1 MQTNDVRVKVQHSL
15 HSRLEHAELGNV
27 NTNGK
32 NSMLV
37 TAVCKN
43 SMLVTAV
50 FNCNVR
56 IELETLKL

>member
-1 MQTNDVRVKVQHSL
+1 MQTNGVRVEVRHSL
-15 HSRLEHAELGNV
+15 HSWLEHAELGNV
-27 NTNGK
+27 NTNG
-32 NSMLV
+32 
-37 TAVCKN
+37 KN